1 MICPGDML
9 KFGRTVPLAS
19 LYYKPET
26 RECVNISTHNAT
38 LFVVGEAS
46 YDHLHNELIPVLV
59 NGLFGWV
66 LSYYTVS
73 IDS

>member
-1 MICPGDML
+1 
-9 KFGRTVPLAS
+9 
-19 LYYKPET
+19 
-26 RECVNISTHNAT
+26 